1 MSIIGTVSTVKYCQ
15 IRRESDL
22 TARLKEF
29 FNDFCLFSEAS
40 EAFPEIFPDNSIRI
54 ISNYFELFP
63 KLFPKPARI
72 FSCVDKRV
80 DALYDTRLI
89 VVICNP
95 VPP

>member
-54 ISNYFELFP
+54 ISNYFELFRIIS
-63 KLFPKPARI
+63 KVISKAREDI
-72 FSCVDKRV
+72 LLR
-80 DALYDTRLI
+80 R
-89 VVICNP
+89 
-95 VPP
+95 